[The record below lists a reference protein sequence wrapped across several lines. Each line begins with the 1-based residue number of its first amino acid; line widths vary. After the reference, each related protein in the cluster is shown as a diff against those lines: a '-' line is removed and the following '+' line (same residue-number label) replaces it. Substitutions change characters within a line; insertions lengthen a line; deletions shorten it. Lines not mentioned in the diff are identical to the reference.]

1 MLAYIIPTHNRNER
15 LGQTLHAIEAL
26 GPHAARVIVVDNA
39 SDRRPDVP
47 AQLSS
52 GVRVDRIDLD
62 ENAGAAARNVGADAA
77 GDCSWLVM
85 LDDDSH
91 PIDGGFVEI
100 LERTPAD
107 VGAVSADIVLPHM
120 NKREMGGLPEVWVG
134 CGVAIRRRAFLEA
147 GGYDASF
154 GYYAEEYDLSAKM
167 LLAGWR
173 TVFEPGFRVDHHK
186 VEGNRNIATIVSRL
200 VRNNGWV
207 IQRYVPEHHRD
218 LELAEMKH
226 RYRRMA
232 EDHRCTGAYESAL
245 DELDRTIDSQERTP
259 LTDELFERF
268 CGLAAAREALSYIH
282 AAIKFRTAML
292 WSPGKNA
299 WVINRVL
306 TELGVETVKSRGD
319 VTIIGTMSP
328 GPMLDALERLGS
340 GGFAPW
346 KRALDIAPR
355 LRRVG

>member
-1 MLAYIIPTHNRNER
+1 LLAYIIPTHNRNQR
-15 LGQTLHAIEAL
+15 LAETPDAIGSL
-26 GPHAARVIVVDNA
+26 GAHNARVIVVDNA
-39 SDRRPDVP
+39 SDTRPEVP
-47 AQLSS
+47 AQLAS

-62 ENAGAAARNVGADAA
+62 RNTGAAARNVGAKAA
-77 GDCSWLVM
+77 DGCDWLVM

-91 PIDGGFVEI
+91 PIDLGFTEI

-107 VGAVSADIVLPHM
+107 VGAVSADIVLPHL

-134 CGVAIRRRAFLEA
+134 CGVAIRRRAFLDA
-147 GGYDASF
+147 GGYDPSF
-154 GYYAEEYDLSAKM
+154 NYYAEEYDLAAKM

-186 VEGNRNIATIVSRL
+186 VEGNRNVATIVGRL

-207 IQRYVPEHHRD
+207 IQRYVPGHHRD

-232 EDHRCTGAYESAL
+232 EDNRCTGAYESAL
-245 DELDRTIDSQERTP
+245 DELDRTLDAQQRTP
-259 LTDELFERF
+259 LSEELFERF
-268 CGLAAAREALSYIH
+268 CGLAAAREALTYIH
-282 AAIKFRTAML
+282 AAMRFRTATL

-306 TELGVETVKSRGD
+306 TELGVESVKSRGD

-346 KRALDIAPR
+346 KRALDIAPK
-355 LRRVG
+355 LRKVG